1 MTHSTICHD
10 ILRDLQFDN
19 ELGIENFVELCGS
32 LFKLHHINGDEIKI
46 NLAQV
51 ALIKDKNGFILQN
64 ICKNYV
70 TWESYSRNL
79 ILFFGKTR
87 KEHKD
92 MLNNFEIDHDN
103 ISLSFCLFLNLSMNY
118 EMNEAKEEKII
129 DSFVQK
135 VKGPVGVQLRIH
147 QDQLTSFKTLI
158 LKIKHL
164 ERLSKE
170 DEENIVTLWKE
181 DIAIRPTD
189 PILKTKKR
197 RRCKRRSSTKEHL

>member
-1 MTHSTICHD
+1 MTHSTIYHN

-32 LFKLHHINGDEIKI
+32 LFKLHHIYDDENKI

-87 KEHKD
+87 KELKD

-103 ISLSFCLFLNLSMNY
+103 ISLSFCLYLNLYLNY

-129 DSFVQK
+129 DSFVGK
-135 VKGPVGVQLRIH
+135 VKGPVGMQLKIH

-158 LKIKHL
+158 LNADSFFFCNTSGI
-164 ERLSKE
+164 S
-170 DEENIVTLWKE
+170 
-181 DIAIRPTD
+181 DIETTVGNGNDFVA
-189 PILKTKKR
+189 
-197 RRCKRRSSTKEHL
+197 ST